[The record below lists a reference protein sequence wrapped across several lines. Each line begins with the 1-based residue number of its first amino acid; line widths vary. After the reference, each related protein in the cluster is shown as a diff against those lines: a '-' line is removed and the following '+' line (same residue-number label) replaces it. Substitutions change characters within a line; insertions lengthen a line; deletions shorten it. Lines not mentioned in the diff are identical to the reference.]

1 MLSGVG
7 GYLTSCI
14 LDPDSVG
21 VSVASCNSA
30 GYYMMSLQVGPSGSL
45 YGLLGVQLV
54 ELLQSWKLIDHPW
67 LELIKL
73 LINIIVLLGNTLLL
87 GNIAHYMPVALG
99 LLPYI
104 DNFANIG
111 GFIFGVLSSF
121 ILVPFISIGK
131 WDRLS
136 KLCLISISLPVIV
149 ILFFISFIIF
159 YNVQDSDFCSWCK
172 YLNCIPITDDFC
184 DGFDLSAF
192 FQQSPDN
199 NYNNR

>member
-1 MLSGVG
+1 
-7 GYLTSCI
+7 
-14 LDPDSVG
+14 
-21 VSVASCNSA
+21 
-30 GYYMMSLQVGPSGSL
+30 MSQVGPAGAL

-54 ELLQSWKLIDHPW
+54 ELLQSWRLINQPW
-67 LELIKL
+67 LELVKL
-73 LINIIVLLGNTLLL
+73 LINIIVLLGKIEYGHHMSHLPCT
-87 GNIAHYMPVALG
+87 VALG

-111 GFIFGVLSSF
+111 GFIFGILSSF

-131 WDRLS
+131 WDRLT
-136 KLCLISISLPVIV
+136 KLCLISIALPTLI
-149 ILFFISFIIF
+149 ILFFICFVIF

-192 FQQSPDN
+192 FQQSPN
-199 NYNNR
+199 TNA